1 MKVPVLCV
9 VMARTVVGVEV
20 AAGIL
25 PAGSV
30 HKRFDVEEIETC
42 DTPPHH
48 GMALIQVKSPTGGVR
63 PITKK
68 NRALIVAAHLEE
80 KLARFGKSKATH
92 SRGSSELSP
101 VKPTLKDD
109 IIHILGI
116 ARDDPCHATGE
127 NAGVGC
133 AVGCKCGL
141 WKRCYP
147 KTMLMVHPGKRGNS
161 TDQEVTSQIQVGF
174 CDLAPP
180 VLVLLSVFLLL
191 GATFFFALVRFVAML
206 PGHYG
211 LEPKHREV
219 HKPQRSQVEEPA
231 RTSPR
236 QGWRD
241 GRPPAQSLRR
251 FHLQVPQ
258 QQPEQQPDEGEHD
271 ATDRGRKMGLQ
282 KDGEKRLQ
290 PASSGASSTESPC
303 PQAAG

>member
-1 MKVPVLCV
+1 MRRLRRRMNVPVLCV
-9 VMARTVVGVEV
+9 VLARA
-20 AAGIL
+20 AAGV
-25 PAGSV
+25 SV
-30 HKRFDVEEIETC
+30 HKKPDAEEMERC
-42 DTPPHH
+42 PVPPDH
-48 GMALIQVKSPTGGVR
+48 GMALIQVKSPSTGVR
-63 PITKK
+63 PITQKSM
-68 NRALIVAAHLEE
+68 AHFEDEE
-80 KLARFGKSKATH
+80 PTLLGKSKKSKGTH

-101 VKPTLKDD
+101 VKPTSKDE
-109 IIHILGI
+109 IINILGI
-116 ARDDPCHATGE
+116 AHDDFCPAKGAY
-127 NAGVGC
+127 AGVGC
-133 AVGCKCGL
+133 AVGCVCDWFKQ
-141 WKRCYP
+141 CYP
-147 KTMLMVHPGKRGNS
+147 KTMFVVHPGQRSSGS
-161 TDQEVTSQIQVGF
+161 HQDAASQVQVGI
-174 CDLAPP
+174 CDLASP
-180 VLVLLSVFLLL
+180 VLVLLSVFVLL
-191 GATFFFALVRFVAML
+191 GAILFFAVARFVAML